1 MSKSNHFFGQSVFGQ
16 LIDLLDPSVLSSSE
30 RETQSDRYCKRFTT
44 KDHLITMLFGVLA
57 HCTSLREICG
67 GFMGLKGKLE
77 HFGMRCL
84 PRRST
89 LSYSNKNRSA
99 EVFARIYYGLLRRY
113 RSILLDSQIAPIECK
128 RVSVIDSTTI
138 SLFKDILKCAGRI
151 PVNGRKKGGIKVHTE
166 IVLDERVPKLV
177 WMSSAATNDT
187 QFLDKVD
194 FNQDHVYVFDKGYID
209 YHFYKRLT
217 VQNVGFVTRLKDS
230 ATFTCGEEFD
240 IPLDAPDSLLKDEA
254 IELPLRINGKIVD
267 TVRLRRVVWW
277 DDTNQ
282 RLFSFLTNLF
292 EMSAQNVAA
301 IYKQRWGIEL
311 LFKQLKQN
319 FPLRYF
325 LGDNENAINIQI
337 WCALIANLLLS
348 VVKNQLKRKTAF
360 SSIASQ
366 VRVNLINYI
375 HLIKFLN
382 EPEKDWTNDNSKEM
396 QMPLFQT

>member
-16 LIDLLDPSVLSSSE
+16 LIDLLDPSVLSASE
-30 RETQSDRYCKRFTT
+30 RETQSDRYYKRFTT

-57 HCTSLREICG
+57 HCTSLREVCG
-67 GFMGLKGKLE
+67 GLMGLKGKLE

-113 RSILLDSQIAPIECK
+113 RSSLLDSLIPPVQGK
-128 RVSVIDSTTI
+128 RVAVIDSTTI
-138 SLFKDILKCAGRI
+138 SLFKDILKCGGRN
-151 PVNGRKKGGIKVHTE
+151 PVSGRRKGGIKVHTE
-166 IVLDERVPKLV
+166 MILDERVPKLI
-177 WMSSAATNDT
+177 WMSQAATNDT
-187 QFLDKVD
+187 QFLSKVE
-194 FNQDHVYVFDKGYID
+194 FNPDNVYAFDKGYID
-209 YHFYKRLT
+209 YHFYKRLIG
-217 VQNVGFVTRLKDS
+217 QHVGFVSRLKDS

-240 IPLDAPDSLLKDEA
+240 IPADAPDSLLKDES
-254 IELPLRINGKIVD
+254 IELPLRVNGKIVD
-267 TVRLRRVVWW
+267 VITLRRVVWW
-277 DDTNQ
+277 DDTHK
-282 RLFSFLTNLF
+282 RLFSFVTNLF
-292 EMSAQNVAA
+292 EMTAQNVAA

-325 LGDNENAINIQI
+325 LGENENAINIQI

-348 VVKNQLKRKTAF
+348 VVKNQLTRKTAF
-360 SSIASQ
+360 SCIASQ

-382 EPEKDWTNDNSKEM
+382 EPEKDWTNAKLDEM
-396 QMPLFQT
+396 QMPLFPT